1 MRQRCAAQPVNASSV
16 YATGM
21 PAAVLVA
28 PMLLLLCC
36 AGANGDIAVI
46 SGVLQT
52 ANSIFKRYRD
62 QYRSNALVNELQK
75 TQVRGSGGQLGTG
88 MY

>member
-1 MRQRCAAQPVNASSV
+1 VP
-16 YATGM
+16 
-21 PAAVLVA
+21 
-28 PMLLLLCC
+28 LLPCR

-75 TQVRGSGGQLGTG
+75 TQVRSSSGQPGTAWANHAECSPAKAHSAVNKQPRSAS
-88 MY
+88 